1 MLARTVDLKGESRD
15 RFTALYKSLIDELQ
29 PVTAIEELL
38 VQKMAVAQWRQ
49 IRIWSFEKNSM
60 DSTTPNLQAHGDRA
74 SIYETRYDRQFDRAM
89 ATLERRRAK
98 KMRSEPSK

>member
-1 MLARTVDLKGESRD
+1 MLARTVVLEGESRD
-15 RFTALYKSLIDELQ
+15 RFTALYKSLLDELK

-60 DSTTPNLQAHGDRA
+60 DTSAANLQALGDRA

-98 KMRSEPSK
+98 KMLSEPSK